1 MVQITNVPTVLAAK
15 LAGPPV
21 EQEKFS
27 WSIDKWRPILTD
39 VPEALETLSQLE
51 PELGR
56 EEVRRV
62 VHAELAA
69 ERPYGAF
76 VPVVIWGGPGGYGPA
91 RMRSILTGHRSKAN
105 ANDHDLDPSV
115 PGRLLAGASTAREE
129 GLVEAFRLMNNKGRI
144 KYLRG
149 PFFTKWLYFT
159 TAVSSIDEEG
169 AAPILD
175 KRVRDWVSTA
185 TAGAVEL
192 SPYSTSD
199 YSKYLDVLDAW
210 GRAGDSPRTRVQVE
224 VAIFQLSRNKEE

>member
-1 MVQITNVPTVLAAK
+1 MVPIPNVPTVLAAK

-21 EQEKFS
+21 KQEKFP
-27 WSIDKWRPILTD
+27 WSIDKWRPILAD
-39 VPEALETLSQLE
+39 VPEALETLAELE

-62 VHAELAA
+62 VQSELAA
-69 ERPYGAF
+69 GRLYGAF
-76 VPVVIWGGPGGYGPA
+76 VPAMIWGGPGGYGPA
-91 RMRSILTGHRSKAN
+91 RTRSILTGHRSRAN
-105 ANDHDLDPSV
+105 ANDHDVDPSV
-115 PGRLLAGASTAREE
+115 PERLVAGATTARDV
-129 GLVEAFRLMNNKGRI
+129 GLVEAYRLMNNNGRI

-159 TAVSSIDEEG
+159 TAVNSIDEEG

-175 KRVRDWVSTA
+175 KRVRDWIAAA
-185 TAGAVEL
+185 TDGAVEL
-192 SPYSTSD
+192 SPYTTSD

-224 VAIFQLSRNKEE
+224 VAIFQLSRSK